1 MSFAHQKSFGAAV
14 LALALALTCSASAAL
29 LHAALQPQ
37 QAYAAASE
45 AQMETAFKRSV
56 AKIKDYAK
64 QPQVIQVKVSDLGL
78 TDRQKQQVMD
88 RVHFSGEYFWVNTLG
103 NGKFNQDYLLYPC
116 VYSDTT
122 ITAMRKKFESCIKS
136 ALRCFDSTVSKS
148 QQVHLLHDWIIRN
161 NDWVYDSN
169 YTHKSAYGTIAAGKG
184 DCLSF
189 TLGMQVLLKR
199 AGFTTLYVQN
209 MSVASGGGHAWN
221 LVKIGSYW
229 YHVDTTWDH
238 SWTGKYFW
246 KSSICHKWLL
256 QPDSFMKNG
265 DHNAGSGWTVFYKGA
280 PTTKFKAHSSKY
292 GKEDGWKGSCAKRV
306 AKGTVFTNSG
316 VTYKVVSDR
325 SVYVQRIA
333 SSSKRKA
340 SALSIRSSVP
350 YKGRGYTVIGIKSKA
365 LSGTAA
371 RTLKVYSTSLTKARV
386 KGSLSGSRIKT
397 VYAYSS
403 VKSAYRSCFARS
415 NSGRSVSVRG
425 F

>member
-1 MSFAHQKSFGAAV
+1 MPFAQRNRILLSPLIFALI
-14 LALALALTCSASAAL
+14 LATGFAL
-29 LHAALQPQ
+29 LGTATHPEN
-37 QAYAAASE
+37 AYAAASE

-56 AKIKDYAK
+56 AKIRDYAN
-64 QPQVIQVKVSDLGL
+64 QPTVIQVKVSDLGL

-88 RVHFSGEYFWVNTLG
+88 RVHYSGEYFWVNTLG
-103 NGKFNQDYLLYPC
+103 NGKFDQDYLLYPC
-116 VYSDTT
+116 VYSDST
-122 ITAMRKKFESCIKS
+122 INSMRKKFEAGIKS
-136 ALRCFDSTVSKS
+136 ALRCFDSTVSKA
-148 QQVHLLHDWIIRN
+148 QQVHLLHDWIIRS
-161 NDWVYDSN
+161 NDWIYDNS
-169 YTHKSAYGTIAAGKG
+169 YTHKSAYGTIAAGTG

-246 KSSICHKWLL
+246 KNSICHRWLL
-256 QPDSFMKNG
+256 CSDSQMRDD
-265 DHNAGSGWTVFYKGA
+265 DHNVGSGWTVFYKGA
-280 PTTKFKAHSSKY
+280 PTTKYKARSTKY
-292 GKEDGWKGSCAKRV
+292 AKEDGWKSSCAKRV
-306 AKGTVFTNSG
+306 AKGTTFTNSG

-325 SVYVQRIA
+325 SVYVQRIS

-340 SALSIRSSVP
+340 STLSIRASVP

-365 LSGTAA
+365 LKGTRA
-371 RTLKVYSTSLTKARV
+371 RTLKVYTMSLTKARV
-386 KGSLSGSRIKT
+386 KGSLSGSRVRT
-397 VYAYSS
+397 VYAYPL
-403 VKSAYRSCFARS
+403 VKSTYRSCFVKS